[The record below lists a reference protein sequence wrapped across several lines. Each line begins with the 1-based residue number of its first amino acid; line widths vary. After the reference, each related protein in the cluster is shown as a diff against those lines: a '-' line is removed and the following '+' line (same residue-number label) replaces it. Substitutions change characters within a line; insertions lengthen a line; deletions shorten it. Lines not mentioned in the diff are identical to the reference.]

1 MTEPIVVARDL
12 PRGRPPAAARR
23 PRPGEKLP
31 AALKFRLARWSPTEL
46 ILFDDAAR
54 ESWLLYPPRSLYA
67 RRQRIVGDALV
78 VEHRV
83 WSGNRDPEQHVVRPA
98 EGCVRHGLACGANE
112 AIQAAVDAGF
122 DPFA

>member
-1 MTEPIVVARDL
+1 MAEPLVVARDL
-12 PRGRPPAAARR
+12 PRPRPPARR

-31 AALKFRLARWSPTEL
+31 AALKFRLARWSRSEL
-46 ILFDDAAR
+46 ILFDDAAG
-54 ESWLLYPPRSLYA
+54 ESWILYPPRSHYA
-67 RRQRIVGDALV
+67 RRRLIVGDALV

-83 WSGNRDPEQHVVRPA
+83 WSGNRDPDQHVVRPT

>member
-1 MTEPIVVARDL
+1 MAAQLVVARDL
-12 PRGRPPAAARR
+12 PRPRTRPRR
-23 PRPGEKLP
+23 PRPGQKLP
-31 AALKFRLARWSPTEL
+31 AALRFRLARWSPDEV

-54 ESWLLYPPRSLYA
+54 ESWLLYPPRSHYA
-67 RRQRIVGDALV
+67 RRHRIVGDALV

-83 WSGNRDPEQHVVRPA
+83 WSGNRDPDQHVVRPA
-98 EGCVRHGLACGANE
+98 EGCVRHGLACRANE

>member
-1 MTEPIVVARDL
+1 VAAQLVVARDL
-12 PRGRPPAAARR
+12 PRPRTRPRR
-23 PRPGEKLP
+23 PRPGQKLP
-31 AALKFRLARWSPTEL
+31 AALRFRLARWSPDEV

-54 ESWLLYPPRSLYA
+54 ESWLLYPPRSHYA
-67 RRQRIVGDALV
+67 RRHRIVGDALV

-83 WSGNRDPEQHVVRPA
+83 WSGNRDPDQHVVRPA
-98 EGCVRHGLACGANE
+98 EGCVRHGLACRANE